1 MDLEPS
7 KNSRTSIFSEKT
19 LYVKADFRV
28 LTLYTYNTWRQKNKN
43 KICTS
48 RNLNSSETCKIWSE
62 ILLRFRKI
70 KWKVKFLHAYLLSIS
85 KFCST
90 SNQILT
96 TFFAQNILFYK
107 ENKMRL
113 QKWNIIS
120 TYILSR
126 INILSIFR

>member
-1 MDLEPS
+1 MYNITPKRYVSGGRGECAGLES
-7 KNSRTSIFSEKT
+7 GKSIFSEKT

-90 SNQILT
+90 SNQNSNN
-96 TFFAQNILFYK
+96 FFAQNILFYTRK
-107 ENKMRL
+107 IKCVYKSE
-113 QKWNIIS
+113 I
-120 TYILSR
+120 
-126 INILSIFR
+126 